1 MTGTMRVDTDG
12 LRAAEPALR
21 HLSTSVGTVLTRLAG
36 VLDAAGCCW
45 GNDQIGASFAESYVP
60 GARLVRDALPSLRD
74 DVAQVGR
81 AIVAVA
87 DNVDV
92 AENRAQTRLNAAG

>member
-1 MTGTMRVDTDG
+1 MRVDTDG

-21 HLSTSVGTVLTRLAG
+21 NLSSSVGVVLTRLAG

-45 GNDQIGASFAESYVP
+45 GSDEIGATFAESYVP

-74 DVAQVGR
+74 DVAGVGA

-87 DNVDV
+87 DNVDA
-92 AENRAQTRLNAAG
+92 AEGRAQARLS

>member
-1 MTGTMRVDTDG
+1 MTGTMRVDTAG

-21 HLSTSVGTVLTRLAG
+21 YLSTSVGTMLTRLAG

-74 DVAQVGR
+74 ASIWPPARSHRPRRQY
-81 AIVAVA
+81 
-87 DNVDV
+87 VDSC
-92 AENRAQTRLNAAG
+92 